1 MTPRTTFWPALVLEA
16 IDKRR
21 WLRHGL
27 FWLAW
32 DGFFLWVFVHNHM
45 VPTVRIALREM
56 LVNLPLQLGLTYSL
70 LGWVL
75 PVLWRPNVRV
85 GRLLLRLAGWLG
97 LGLLLHFAYR
107 FFIVIP
113 LHAHEV
119 NLFPDYH
126 VVVSSGAH
134 FPLLAVTGVA
144 ACLHA
149 YRHWWRKEQDNAR
162 LAQENYRAELQLLKA
177 QIHPHF
183 LFNTLNNLYA
193 LTLKQS
199 DQAPE
204 VVARLT
210 GLLRFV
216 VEQGDAPL
224 VALADEVALLRD
236 YLALEQLRYGT
247 RLTLDFDA
255 GAMPATGRIAPL
267 LLLPL
272 VENAFKHGAAEQL
285 GRAGIRIALAVVGAE
300 FTCVITNTKNPG
312 PAPAT
317 GQEGIGLRNV
327 RQRLALLYPQRHRFE
342 LTNGDDTFTVRLA
355 LQLPGPVAPP
365 PAPGQPPS
373 SHRAVGQLT
382 PRAAVPAQPC

>member
-1 MTPRTTFWPALVLEA
+1 MTPRNLPWPAAPLAA

-21 WLRHGL
+21 WLRHAL

-32 DGFFLWVFVHNHM
+32 DGFFVWVFVHNHM
-45 VPTVRIALREM
+45 VPTVGIALRET
-56 LVNLPLQLGLTYSL
+56 LVQLPLQLAITYSL

-75 PVLWRPNVRV
+75 PVLWQPEIRL
-85 GRLLLRLAGWLG
+85 GRFLGRLAGWML
-97 LGLLLHFAYR
+97 LGLLGNFAYR
-107 FFIVIP
+107 YLVVVP

-119 NLFPDYH
+119 NPFPDYH
-126 VVVSSGAH
+126 LVVSSGSH
-134 FPLLAVTGVA
+134 FPMLAVAGVV
-144 ACLHA
+144 ACLHV
-149 YRHWWRKEQDNAR
+149 YRHWWRREQANAQ
-162 LAQENYRAELQLLKA
+162 LSQENYRAELQLLKA

-199 DQAPE
+199 DQAPV

-224 VALADEVALLRD
+224 VALPDEVALLRD
-236 YLALEQLRYGT
+236 YLALEQLRYGS
-247 RLTLDFDA
+247 RLTLDFEA

-285 GRAGIRIALAVVGAE
+285 GGAHIRIVLAVASGE
-300 FTCVITNTKNPG
+300 LTCLITNTYSPG
-312 PAPAT
+312 PAT
-317 GQEGIGLRNV
+317 GREGIGLRNV
-327 RQRLALLYPQRHRFE
+327 RQRLALLYPKQHRFE
-342 LTNGDDTFTVRLA
+342 IETTADTFTVRLA
-355 LQLPGPVAPP
+355 LRLAHAGPAPQPAPP
-365 PAPGQPPS
+365 TRRPAPAETFS
-373 SHRAVGQLT
+373 W
-382 PRAAVPAQPC
+382 AAAPARPC